1 MVIEEKFSIKAPI
14 KKVWDF
20 LLDPPKVASCVPGC
34 EGVEA
39 LDENNYKTSI
49 KAKVGPISARFKV
62 RLTIT
67 EKEPPYRLL
76 TAGKGEDSGMASS
89 LTSKNEIR
97 LSSISDMETEVNYRS
112 EVSVLGALG
121 KFGEGI
127 FRKKAKEVGEQF
139 AQALKSKIET
149 EK

>member
-1 MVIEEKFSIKAPI
+1 MLIEERFSVKAPI
-14 KKVWDF
+14 GKVWDF
-20 LLDPPKVASCVPGC
+20 LLDPPKLAACVPGC

-39 LDENNYKTSI
+39 LDENTYLTSI
-49 KAKVGPISARFKV
+49 KAKVGPISARFKI

-89 LTSKNEIR
+89 LVSKNEIK
-97 LSSISDMETEVNYRS
+97 LNAISENETEVHYRS
-112 EVSVLGALG
+112 EVSVLGTLG

-127 FRKKAKEVGEQF
+127 FRKKAKETGAQF
-139 AQALKSKIET
+139 AQALKSRIET
-149 EK
+149 E

>member
-1 MVIEEKFSIKAPI
+1 MLIEEKFSAKAPI
-14 KKVWDF
+14 GKVWDF
-20 LLDPPKVASCVPGC
+20 LMDPPRVASCVPGC
-34 EGVEA
+34 EGVET
-39 LDENNYKTSI
+39 LDENTYLTSV
-49 KAKVGPISARFKV
+49 KAKVGPISARFKI

-89 LTSKNEIR
+89 LVFKNEIR
-97 LSSISDMETEVNYRS
+97 LNAISDAETELNYRS

-139 AQALKSKIET
+139 AQALKSKIEA